1 VKQDDPHARRLPAQ
15 QAFVVQLRA
24 TADVAQGCLEGR
36 VEHVVSGQATQFH
49 TLAELLA
56 LWQRGRTPGSAGCRE
71 VPAGGRSEGTAPGG
85 RTRPVE
91 KAV

>member
-1 VKQDDPHARRLPAQ
+1 MKQDDPHARRLPAQ
-15 QAFVVQLRA
+15 QAFVVQLGA

-56 LWQRGRTPGSAGCRE
+56 FMARVLRQQRPPG
-71 VPAGGRSEGTAPGG
+71 
-85 RTRPVE
+85 
-91 KAV
+91 

>member
-15 QAFVVQLRA
+15 RAFVVQLGA
-24 TADVAQGCLEGR
+24 TADVARGCLEGR

-56 LWQRGRTPGSAGCRE
+56 FMARVLRQQRPPG
-71 VPAGGRSEGTAPGG
+71 
-85 RTRPVE
+85 
-91 KAV
+91 